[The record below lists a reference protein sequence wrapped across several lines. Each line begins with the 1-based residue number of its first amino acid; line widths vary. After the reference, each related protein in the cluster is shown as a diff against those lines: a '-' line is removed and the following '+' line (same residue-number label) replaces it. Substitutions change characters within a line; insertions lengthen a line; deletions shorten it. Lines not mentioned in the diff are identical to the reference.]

1 MTASF
6 VSDTHQFQESSSSMT
21 VTVPSGVQ
29 DGDVLLA
36 FFVCRDLQ
44 PATISGWTQ
53 IWNADRSTLDYY
65 AAYYRVASSEPSSYS
80 WTWADARSVPKATVN
95 AVALRG
101 VDSTTLLS
109 GVSNT
114 DTAPSI
120 NAPDAGLIVGFW
132 GSYYGGITA
141 YTLDSAMTEIELQT
155 NLNSSQMSY
164 VSGYEAVSAGAT
176 GTRTSS
182 TGSAGR
188 QHGGLVYF
196 AAAAGGMLRRH
207 PGMDGMPDTMSGGM
221 LG

>member
-6 VSDTHQFQESSSSMT
+6 VSDTHQFQESTSNMT

-29 DGDVLLA
+29 DDDVLLA

-44 PATISGWTQ
+44 PATISGWTE
-53 IWNADRSTLDYY
+53 IYKADRSSSDYY
-65 AAYYRVASSEPSSYS
+65 AAYYRVASSEPSTYS
-80 WTWADARSVPKATVN
+80 WNWADTRSVPKAAVN
-95 AVALRG
+95 VIALRG

-109 GVSNT
+109 VVSNT

-132 GSYYGGITA
+132 GSYYGVSTA
-141 YTLDSAMTEIELQT
+141 YTLDASMTLIESQT
-155 NLNSSQMSY
+155 NLNLSLMSY
-164 VSGYEAVSAGAT
+164 VSGYEAVAAGAT
-176 GTRTSS
+176 GTRTSV

-188 QHGGLVYF
+188 QHGALVYF